1 MSKIPTVDKA
11 HAVVRYSEQTD
22 SFEVVAISDSETIL
36 EEYVDSVK
44 NVNLDN
50 TYIIQKDIRIII
62 TKK

>member
-11 HAVVRYSEQTD
+11 HAVVRYSEQTG
-22 SFEVVAISDSETIL
+22 FEVMAISDSETIL

-44 NVNLDN
+44 NVNLCN
-50 TYIIQKDIRIII
+50 KYTIQKDIRIII